1 MNKIYP
7 RSHSIVLL
15 LTNIGF
21 ISIKEPDAKGL
32 KNGKGESLNRFLTTG
47 DKETQSTLNLPAPT
61 QKNRKHVLILVM
73 L

>member
-1 MNKIYP
+1 MKKRHP

-21 ISIKEPDAKGL
+21 ISIKEPDAKEL
-32 KNGKGESLNRFLTTG
+32 RNGKGESLNRFLTTG
-47 DKETQSTLNLPAPT
+47 DKETKSTPNLAAPT
-61 QKNRKHVLILVM
+61 QKNKKHVLTLVM